1 MTPPWPQRHGRINS
15 MRDILA
21 LLAECDR
28 QIAEMEGLRELV
40 SARHL
45 AEFDEDLELLRN
57 LRRTYEILAPE
68 HSGSNT
74 RARGAWSQ

>member
-15 MRDILA
+15 MRDIPA

-28 QIAEMEGLRELV
+28 QIADMEGLRGKISL
-40 SARHL
+40 RDL
-45 AEFDEDLELLRN
+45 AEFDMDIELLRD
-57 LRRTYEILAPE
+57 LRRTYELLTPE

-74 RARGAWSQ
+74 RARGA